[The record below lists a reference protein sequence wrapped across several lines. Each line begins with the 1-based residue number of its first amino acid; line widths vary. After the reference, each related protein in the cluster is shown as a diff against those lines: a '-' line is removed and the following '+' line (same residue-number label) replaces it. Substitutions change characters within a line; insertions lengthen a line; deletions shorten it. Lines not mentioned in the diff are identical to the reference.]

1 MDYPHD
7 HVVQE
12 MAPAST
18 VNTTDVNAKPF
29 VSWGQRLHNISTYL
43 GVDWVFNAAAGV
55 SFAYW
60 GKVSQA
66 GKQYWSGPIEK
77 GFNRIL
83 RPIIKN
89 PQSLE
94 YSVHKGG
101 MFLSIIAGGM
111 FTIPPLLFLE
121 NNKVKNS
128 ITRTYDRLIYGK
140 DTVDAD
146 PKFQTSYDAI
156 ENAPKKDFWTG
167 MTSRFAALTPLL
179 LVTVF
184 IPKTRDWADKNYFSR
199 LSDFSEHMAGKIGIK
214 GEKLKAVEVGRTKEG
229 NGISAWK
236 FIHDNIAFDAGLG
249 IPYALLHDF
258 FYNAFSG
265 EKQKKKDAREPKASP
280 LPALTEAAP
289 VMTEEKA
296 AATATT
302 ASHAAREEHRRSEL
316 GVNASPAVSA

>member
-1 MDYPHD
+1 ML
-7 HVVQE
+7 QE
-12 MAPAST
+12 MAPAPQSPAPA
-18 VNTTDVNAKPF
+18 VATTDATAKPF
-29 VSWGQRLHNISTYL
+29 VSAGQRLHNISTYL
-43 GVDWVFNAAAGV
+43 GVDWLFNAAAGV

-66 GKQYWSGPIEK
+66 GKKYWSGPIEK
-77 GFNRIL
+77 GFERIL
-83 RPIIKN
+83 KPVIKN

-121 NNKVKNS
+121 KNTVKKS
-128 ITRTYDRLIYGK
+128 ITQTYDRLIYGK
-140 DTVDAD
+140 DAIDAD
-146 PKFQTSYDAI
+146 SKFQTSYEAI

-214 GEKLKAVEVGRTKEG
+214 GEKLKAVEVGKTKEG
-229 NGISAWK
+229 SSISAWK

-280 LPALTEAAP
+280 SPTITESAPA
-289 VMTEEKA
+289 MTEEKVV
-296 AATATT
+296 ATGSATT
-302 ASHAAREEHRRSEL
+302 ASHVAREEHRRSEL
-316 GVNASPAVSA
+316 GVNGSPAVSA